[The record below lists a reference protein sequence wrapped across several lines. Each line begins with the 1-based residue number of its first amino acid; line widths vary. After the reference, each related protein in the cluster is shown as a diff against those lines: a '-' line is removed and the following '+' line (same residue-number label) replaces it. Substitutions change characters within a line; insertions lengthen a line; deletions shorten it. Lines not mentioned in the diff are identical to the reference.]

1 MKTATTQSDS
11 LALIKEIAER
21 KNKMARIKTQSKKV
35 MRKAPKPAR
44 SFMDTPE
51 DTSKNPNYYT
61 DSSKYAQQYY
71 GETYY
76 ETTRHDTDWGDY

>member
-1 MKTATTQSDS
+1 MKIATTQADRI
-11 LALIKEIAER
+11 ALIKEIAER
-21 KNKMARIKTQSKKV
+21 KNKMASIKAKSKIV
-35 MRKAPKPAR
+35 MRKASKPAR
-44 SFMDTPE
+44 TFMDTPE

-71 GETYY
+71 GETFH

>member
-1 MKTATTQSDS
+1 MKIATTQADR

-35 MRKAPKPAR
+35 MRKAPKAAR
-44 SFMDTPE
+44 TFMDTPE

-76 ETTRHDTDWGDY
+76 ETTRHDNDWD

>member
-1 MKTATTQSDS
+1 MKIATTQADR

-21 KNKMARIKTQSKKV
+21 KKKMARIKTQSKKV

-44 SFMDTPE
+44 TFMDTPE

-76 ETTRHDTDWGDY
+76 ETTRFDNDWD